1 MCEDNVECDKKEEI
15 MQELYEQIVL
25 DNMTD
30 IFKFIIVLIIGF
42 IIIKL
47 LNYFVGKSK
56 VINKLEPT
64 VRIFLKG
71 LTKFL
76 LYATY
81 LIVLLSVAGVPM
93 TTFIAMMSAIG
104 LAIGLALQGNLSNF
118 ASAIMILVFK
128 PFKIGD
134 VIESQGSIGTVQEIQ
149 ILFTHILT
157 FDNRKV
163 IIPNS
168 ELVNARI
175 INYTSES
182 SRRIDLVFGA
192 SYENDVEQVKEVLQQ
207 VVDNHESILKEP
219 APIIRLT
226 NHNSSSLDY
235 DVKVWVDKTMFWPV
249 RYDLLE
255 NVQKAFEINDIKIP
269 YPQHEIWM
277 ANYQETERSKS

>member
-1 MCEDNVECDKKEEI
+1 MR
-15 MQELYEQIVL
+15 ELYEQIIL
-25 DNMTD
+25 ENIAD
-30 IFKFIIVLIIGF
+30 IFKFGIVLVVGF
-42 IIIKL
+42 ITIKL
-47 LNYFVGKSK
+47 INYFIGKSK
-56 VINKLEPT
+56 IVNKVEPT
-64 VRIFLKG
+64 VGIFLKG

-81 LIVLLSVAGVPM
+81 IIILLSVAGVPM

-118 ASAIMILVFK
+118 ASAIMILLFK

-134 VIESQGSIGTVQEIQ
+134 IIESQGNIGTVQEIQ
-149 ILFTHILT
+149 MLFTHILT

-182 SRRIDLVFGA
+182 LRRIDLVFGA
-192 SYENDVEQVKEVLQQ
+192 SYENDVEQVKDVLRQ
-207 VVDNHESILKEP
+207 VVSGNEMILKEP
-219 APIIRLT
+219 EPIIRLT

-235 DVKVWVDKTMFWPV
+235 DVKVWVDKTMYLPV

-255 NVQKAFEINDIKIP
+255 NVRKAFENNDIKIP

-277 ANYQETERSKS
+277 ANYPESEKPKS